1 MAGDGRGRLGVVAY
15 AFEPRRRPAL
25 QRALRSLAQVAPWPP
40 GARLAVVRRAG
51 QPPFGDP
58 GIGLPLI
65 ELEDDGRRW
74 EFGAWQAG
82 VERLGADAAVWLLLN
97 DTAGVN
103 DPWPQAERA
112 RLRQQA
118 DQLTAEWAD
127 RNASRAP
134 LLAGALKP
142 APAGCAL
149 EGQALPA
156 WVQTQAFVISAAA
169 LQALDGRLFDRA
181 LFEAPQVAGGR
192 IRWPDGVSPAL
203 AAHIGGWLTRP
214 GKDGWRHHSGRAAVP
229 DALLR
234 DKAGAILLEKRLA
247 ARVLAAGGQLVDC
260 SRAPS
265 GPWQRLQR
273 RVFYW
278 QRRLGLALPHRRVA

>member
-1 MAGDGRGRLGVVAY
+1 MAGDGRGRLGVIAY

-25 QRALRSLAQVAPWPP
+25 RRALRTLSAVAPWPP
-40 GARLAVVRRAG
+40 GTRLLVVRRAG

-58 GIGLPLI
+58 GIGLPLQ

-82 VERLGADAAVWLLLN
+82 IEQLGADTAAWLLLN

-103 DPWPQAERA
+103 DPWPRAERA
-112 RLRQQA
+112 RLRHAA
-118 DQLTAEWAD
+118 DSLATGPAA
-127 RNASRAP
+127 AP
-134 LLAGALKP
+134 LLAGALKA

-156 WVQTQAFVISAAA
+156 WVQTQAFVLSAAA
-169 LQALDGRLFDRA
+169 LQALQGRLFDRT
-181 LFEAPQVAGGR
+181 LFEAPQVEQGL
-192 IRWPDGVSPAL
+192 IRWPDSVSPAL

-214 GKDGWRHHSGRAAVP
+214 GKDGWRHHAGRAEVP

-260 SRAPS
+260 SRAPT

-273 RVFYW
+273 RLFYW
-278 QRRLGLALPHRRVA
+278 QRRLGLALPHRRAA